1 MYDGNYEEM
10 VGSAFSQL
18 LPVLFLLMNDNT
30 LRFNQVFLPNT
41 GEESVLLVDSWGGF
55 KQMAHETDTTK
66 NITIKYIPEGTTGLV
81 QPWNRYG
88 ARPWKNYTRRLSEL
102 LTKAE
107 PETNLHERN
116 NIIKWQSL
124 AYNQL
129 SPPR

>member
-66 NITIKYIPEGTTGLV
+66 NITIKYIPEGTTGRFPFTHKGKQGLLKMV
-81 QPWNRYG
+81 DGESKG
-88 ARPWKNYTRRLSEL
+88 A
-102 LTKAE
+102 
-107 PETNLHERN
+107 
-116 NIIKWQSL
+116 
-124 AYNQL
+124 
-129 SPPR
+129 